1 MSEQTISY
9 SYGTEVWVKLFNR
22 YWWPGVVVD
31 PLTIPDD
38 LLEYVNK
45 VNPIAVVKFEK
56 EQKYEVVLKNDKI
69 LLYSCPRKMELVK
82 KGYTLHKSQ
91 ERGTHSSSHF
101 DMQHFL
107 TDVVTIEKRIGGDIL
122 IFENID
128 KAQEQLKSIMK
139 CFTPEIKK
147 PKKSGRKSLQELQE
161 LQPPTPQTKS
171 SIPQTK
177 PSRSQSKSSTS
188 QSKPSTPQS
197 KPSTPQSKRTPARK
211 QKSLPPS
218 RAVKLHT
225 PIRTSVA
232 NGYSCH
238 VHVNCTYSTNR
249 YDLLKRHMATHKN
262 DTKEET
268 VKKLPS
274 SNTNKRKNL
283 KNKLSDAKKIKLQ
296 DELLKDWEN
305 DGDDE
310 DEELNTSNVSTIVE
324 DVQSTSEV
332 APTLAEVMPTTSKSN
347 DLSISSE
354 VIPTKTSEVLPTT
367 TSEVLPT
374 TTSEVLPTTT
384 SEVLPTTT
392 SEVLP
397 SITNKGQETNINLGK
412 ILDLNENN
420 KNTPVIEQRQS
431 QPDCSSTVDD
441 ISDKFEMQLT
451 SDFIKKAILE
461 TSPKESVLV
470 EEIKKGPSNEPCEIY
485 SNEFAN
491 EIDDQTKNTELLL
504 EKTVNTLDHISHFE
518 SSLSGISNTINKS
531 DSNTLT
537 KDDNIVGVPESSEF
551 DSLKEPTS
559 PNKDICTEANSNID
573 IVENITIQTENREI
587 DEEKTIDIEVVPDDI
602 EINQPNDTTI
612 DKSMPIEDSCSMY
625 SISNEMGA
633 KDVTIAENDNSKRL
647 INDVRDRDWTKDNC
661 WPPGFRKANSYSA
674 ELKLPTSHE
683 YTLPEFLK

>member
-1 MSEQTISY
+1 MSEQTVSY

-69 LLYSCPRKMELVK
+69 LLYSCPLKMELVK
-82 KGYTLHKSQ
+82 KGYSLHKSQ
-91 ERGTHSSSHF
+91 EKGTHSSSHF

-107 TDVVTIEKRIGGDIL
+107 TDVLTIEKRIGGDIL
-122 IFENID
+122 IFEKID
-128 KAQEQLKSIMK
+128 KAQEQLKSIIQG
-139 CFTPEIKK
+139 FTPEIKK
-147 PKKSGRKSLQELQE
+147 PKKRGRKSLQELQE
-161 LQPPTPQTKS
+161 LQSLTS
-171 SIPQTK
+171 QTK
-177 PSRSQSKSSTS
+177 PSRSQSKSSTP

-197 KPSTPQSKRTPARK
+197 KPSTSQSKQSTPQSKQSPAQK

-218 RAVKLHT
+218 RAIKLRT
-225 PIRTSVA
+225 PIRTSVS
-232 NGYSCH
+232 NGYACH

-274 SNTNKRKNL
+274 SNANKRKNL
-283 KNKLSDAKKIKLQ
+283 KNKISDAKKIKLQ

-310 DEELNTSNVSTIVE
+310 DEELDTSNVSTIIE
-324 DVQSTSEV
+324 DKQSTSEI
-332 APTLAEVMPTTSKSN
+332 APTMAEVMPK
-347 DLSISSE
+347 
-354 VIPTKTSEVLPTT
+354 
-367 TSEVLPT
+367 
-374 TTSEVLPTTT
+374 
-384 SEVLPTTT
+384 T

-397 SITNKGQETNINLGK
+397 SITNKVQEANINPDK

-431 QPDCSSTVDD
+431 QSGCSSTVDD

-451 SDFIKKAILE
+451 SDCMKKTILE
-461 TSPKESVLV
+461 ISPKESVLV
-470 EEIKKGPSNEPCEIY
+470 EEIKKDPSNEPCEIY

-491 EIDDQTKNTELLL
+491 EIDDQTKITELLL
-504 EKTVNTLDHISHFE
+504 EKTVNTLDHINHFE

-537 KDDNIVGVPESSEF
+537 KDDNIIGVSETEEF
-551 DSLKEPTS
+551 DSLNEPTS
-559 PNKDICTEANSNID
+559 TNKDIYTEANSNID
-573 IVENITIQTENREI
+573 IVENITIQIENREI
-587 DEEKTIDIEVVPDDI
+587 NEEKTIDIEVVPDDV
-602 EINQPNDTTI
+602 EMNQPNDETI

-625 SISNEMGA
+625 SISNEMSA
-633 KDVTIAENDNSKRL
+633 EDVTTAENDNGEPL
-647 INDVRDRDWTKDNC
+647 INDVGERDWTKNNG
-661 WPPGFRKANSYSA
+661 WPPGLRKANSYSA